1 MSDQE
6 NLVRKK
12 RVRAGHRASTTRI
25 IAQARE
31 NMEQEERNTAALTQ
45 QMTALKTKLDLLTAL
60 DAEILELTLN
70 EDEIAQEIE
79 HADTCKAQLQTM
91 VFELEGALKTKG
103 KDASTLEVQPCSTE
117 SSRSSSPVLSRHSS
131 CQPAQENGANR
142 RPRIKLPKLTLRKFN
157 GDITQWSSFWDS
169 FNTAIHSNTE
179 LSNID
184 KFNYLNSLLE
194 KGAADAVAGL
204 ALTSA
209 NYEEAVSVLK
219 QRFGNNQQIVSKHME
234 ELLNLEAVTS
244 ILNLKGLRHLYDSVE
259 TRIRNLRSLG
269 ISSDSY
275 GSLLA
280 SVLLNRLPPE
290 LRVMVTREITDEE
303 WNLAKVMEIFQKELD
318 ARERAAVSTTS
329 TFQGK
334 KPVKDV
340 PTASSLLTGDST
352 INCCFCGQSHTSEVC
367 AKVTD
372 VGHRKQ
378 ILIKAG
384 RCFLCLWKHHL
395 SKNCRSSMRCSNCQ
409 GRHHITI
416 CNKGQGAAQQVQPTR
431 TPCNQTT
438 KRGETAAVSM
448 YVSAKTSV
456 LLQTARVLVYNPDRA
471 RPVMVTR
478 AILDS
483 GSQRSYISH
492 KLREE
497 LSLKTEQKEN
507 LLIKTFGSETEKMQ
521 TCDVVKVTMKL
532 KDGKETTVVLLE
544 VPMICEP
551 LTGQHVTYAAEQNSY
566 LSGLEL
572 ADPTQPDDHIL
583 EINILLGADL
593 YWSFVTNKI
602 KRSPG
607 NGPTALF
614 TKFGWVLSGPISGSH
629 TEISSASSL
638 LVTHT
643 LNAAV
648 STRTEESELEKQVK
662 LFWEVETLGVKDEES
677 SPYEKFL
684 ETVHFKENRYEVR
697 LPWKEACFLQSDNLL
712 LCHKRLLGL
721 LKRLRN
727 DPHILKE
734 YDAVMQ
740 EQIRKG
746 IVEIVSDP
754 WNSKA
759 ERVHYLPHHP
769 VIRKDKQT
777 TKLRVVYDDAS
788 ARQDG
793 PSLNECLYSGP
804 TFGQNIFDIIL
815 RFRCHK
821 IALVGDIEKA
831 FLMVSM
837 WNEDRDVLRFLWVDN
852 IEKDF
857 PKLLVLR
864 FTRVVFGVSASPF
877 LLNATLDH
885 HIRKYEAEDP
895 EFVARFLRAIYVDDV
910 TYGGSDIEDVFQ
922 LYFEDKEEALGRWI

>member
-1 MSDQE
+1 
-6 NLVRKK
+6 
-12 RVRAGHRASTTRI
+12 
-25 IAQARE
+25 
-31 NMEQEERNTAALTQ
+31 
-45 QMTALKTKLDLLTAL
+45 MTALKTKLDLLTAL

-79 HADTCKAQLQTM
+79 HADTYKAQLQTM

-103 KDASTLEVQPCSTE
+103 KDASTLEVLPCSTE
-117 SSRSSSPVLSRHSS
+117 SLRSSSPVLSRHSS

-384 RCFLCLWKHHL
+384 RCFLCLRKHHL
-395 SKNCRSSMRCSNCQ
+395 SKNC
-409 GRHHITI
+409 
-416 CNKGQGAAQQVQPTR
+416 
-431 TPCNQTT
+431 
-438 KRGETAAVSM
+438 
-448 YVSAKTSV
+448 
-456 LLQTARVLVYNPDRA
+456 
-471 RPVMVTR
+471 
-478 AILDS
+478 
-483 GSQRSYISH
+483 
-492 KLREE
+492 
-497 LSLKTEQKEN
+497 
-507 LLIKTFGSETEKMQ
+507 
-521 TCDVVKVTMKL
+521 
-532 KDGKETTVVLLE
+532 
-544 VPMICEP
+544 
-551 LTGQHVTYAAEQNSY
+551 
-566 LSGLEL
+566 
-572 ADPTQPDDHIL
+572 
-583 EINILLGADL
+583 
-593 YWSFVTNKI
+593 
-602 KRSPG
+602 
-607 NGPTALF
+607 
-614 TKFGWVLSGPISGSH
+614 
-629 TEISSASSL
+629 
-638 LVTHT
+638 
-643 LNAAV
+643 
-648 STRTEESELEKQVK
+648 
-662 LFWEVETLGVKDEES
+662 
-677 SPYEKFL
+677 
-684 ETVHFKENRYEVR
+684 
-697 LPWKEACFLQSDNLL
+697 
-712 LCHKRLLGL
+712 
-721 LKRLRN
+721 
-727 DPHILKE
+727 
-734 YDAVMQ
+734 
-740 EQIRKG
+740 
-746 IVEIVSDP
+746 
-754 WNSKA
+754 
-759 ERVHYLPHHP
+759 
-769 VIRKDKQT
+769 
-777 TKLRVVYDDAS
+777 
-788 ARQDG
+788 
-793 PSLNECLYSGP
+793 
-804 TFGQNIFDIIL
+804 
-815 RFRCHK
+815 
-821 IALVGDIEKA
+821 
-831 FLMVSM
+831 
-837 WNEDRDVLRFLWVDN
+837 
-852 IEKDF
+852 
-857 PKLLVLR
+857 
-864 FTRVVFGVSASPF
+864 
-877 LLNATLDH
+877 
-885 HIRKYEAEDP
+885 
-895 EFVARFLRAIYVDDV
+895 
-910 TYGGSDIEDVFQ
+910 
-922 LYFEDKEEALGRWI
+922 